1 MCDCQ
6 TSLIVEAR
14 QLTVRRLKVQGGEGV
29 QELESQYGPSYLQS
43 RYNLIGLMT
52 FNIHAL
58 NSEMTHKN
66 KQYQQLHKL

>member
-14 QLTVRRLKVQGGEGV
+14 QLTVRRLKVQGGGV

-52 FNIHAL
+52 LNIHAL
-58 NSEMTHKN
+58 NSEITHEN